1 MVRNTHALSIMDYVK
16 KKAVNKGLQDLRGG
30 RASAWKSLRPTQH
43 ATRLHINGKELSLN
57 KSATE
62 M

>member
-1 MVRNTHALSIMDYVK
+1 MVRNTCALSIMDYRK

-30 RASAWKSLRPTQH
+30 RASAWRSLSPTQH
-43 ATRLHINGKELSLN
+43 ATRLHINGKEI